1 VPVNVCLA
9 IKWKNGLPVTAGS
22 LPTFAQV
29 ALLQLDYVLGGS
41 SLTVTSIKE

>member
-1 VPVNVCLA
+1 MNICLA
-9 IKWKNGLPVTAGS
+9 IKWKDGQPVTAAS

-41 SLTVTSIKE
+41 SITVASIKEI